1 MCARW
6 FGLPAGQVIFP
17 AIWAVLNHSSPSYV
31 AADLGLDRV
40 AAIVKSHDVGLLPV
54 LSID

>member
-1 MCARW
+1 MCAHW

-40 AAIVKSHDVGLLPV
+40 AAIVKSHDVDLLPV